1 MKGKALHTTKLVIL
15 NHICTLDENSTAED
29 QSCQFI
35 TRISKAFTPM
45 QLTMRQNSFLVWAIT
60 RILLYDYKIGNRDL

>member
-15 NHICTLDENSTAED
+15 NHRCTLDENTTAED

-35 TRISKAFTPM
+35 THKSKAFTPT
-45 QLTMRQNSFLVWAIT
+45 QLTMRQNLFLVWEIA
-60 RILLYDYKIGNRDL
+60 RILLHDYKIGHRD

>member
-15 NHICTLDENSTAED
+15 NHRCTLDENTTAEN

-35 TRISKAFTPM
+35 THIGKAFTPT
-45 QLTMRQNSFLVWAIT
+45 QLTMRQNSFLVWAIA
-60 RILLYDYKIGNRDL
+60 RILLYNYKIGNQD